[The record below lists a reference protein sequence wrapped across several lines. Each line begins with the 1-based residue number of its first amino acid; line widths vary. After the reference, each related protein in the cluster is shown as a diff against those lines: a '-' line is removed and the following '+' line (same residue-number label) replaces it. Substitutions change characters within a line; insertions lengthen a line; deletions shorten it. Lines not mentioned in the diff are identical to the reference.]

1 MKKLRFGILALLL
14 LVTLLLLASCDG
26 VTVSR
31 VYVNDEKHAIVEY
44 SDGTTEDLG
53 YVGVEVEKIVEVEKE
68 VLPPKY
74 TVTFVDASGTT
85 IKTEKVYKGD
95 AATAPE
101 APEVVDKAF
110 DRWDVAF
117 DVVTGDL
124 TVRPVY
130 VDAAEYTVTFVDENG
145 ATIKTETVIHGRG
158 ATAPEAPK
166 RADTIFKEWDTS
178 FDSVKGNLTVTAVY
192 RAKETFTVTFKDYS
206 GVTLGTANVK
216 ETDTAVAP
224 VTPTREGY
232 TFTGWSSALTNVTA
246 SKTVTAEYALVDG
259 SNILDFSY
267 NVAADGTVTLTAT
280 VKGDVCFAA
289 LQGEIALPSGVTDVA
304 LVEGGGVAITNY
316 VNGVIKCVFS
326 SGTGANVTKET
337 KLFTVTFKTASETVM
352 LETTIDTITDQSATN
367 VTYSVIGETLKI
379 K

>member
-53 YVGVEVEKIVEVEKE
+53 YVGIEVEVEKE

-74 TVTFVDASGTT
+74 TVTFVDASGAT

-130 VDAAEYTVTFVDENG
+130 VDAAEYTVTFVDETG

-178 FDSVKGNLTVTAVY
+178 FDCVKGNLTVTAVY
-192 RAKETFTVTFKDYS
+192 RAKETYTVTFKDYS

-246 SKTVTAEYALVDG
+246 NKTVTAVYSLVNG
-259 SNILDFSY
+259 SNIFDLSY
-267 NVAADGTVTLTAT
+267 SVAADGTVTLTAT

-304 LVEGGGVAITNY
+304 LAADGGSALSNY
-316 VNGVIKCVFS
+316 VNGSIKFVFS
-326 SGTGANVTKET
+326 NATNITKET
-337 KLFTVTFKTASETVM
+337 KLFTATFKTASETVT
-352 LETTIDTITDQSATN
+352 LETTTDYITDQSGTN

>member
-14 LVTLLLLASCDG
+14 LVTLLLLASCEG

-53 YVGVEVEKIVEVEKE
+53 YVGVEVEKIVEVDKE

-74 TVTFVDASGTT
+74 TVTFLDAFGATLKS
-85 IKTEKVYKGD
+85 EKVYKGD

-101 APEVVDKAF
+101 APEIADKAF

-130 VDAAEYTVTFVDENG
+130 VDAAEYTVTFKDDTGTVL
-145 ATIKTETVIHGRG
+145 KTEKVIHGH
-158 ATAPEAPK
+158 AAIAPTTPAP
-166 RADTIFKEWDTS
+166 RVDTIFEKWDKS
-178 FDSVKGNLTVTAVY
+178 FDEVKGDLTVTAVY
-192 RAKETFTVTFKDYS
+192 RAKKTFTVTFKDYS
-206 GVTLGTANVK
+206 GITLGTANVK
-216 ETDTAVAP
+216 ETDTAVSP

-232 TFTGWSSALTNVTA
+232 TFAGWSSALTNVTA
-246 SKTVTAEYALVDG
+246 NKTVTANYSLVKG
-259 SNILDFSY
+259 SNILDLSY
-267 NVAADGTVTLTAT
+267 SVAADGTVTLTAT
-280 VKGDVCFAA
+280 VKGDVRFAA
-289 LQGEIALPSGVTDVA
+289 LQGEIALPLGVTDVA
-304 LVEGGGVAITNY
+304 LVAGGGSATSNY
-316 VNGVIKCVFS
+316 VNGAIKFVFS
-326 SGTGANVTKET
+326 NITNVTQET
-337 KLFTVTFKTASETVM
+337 KLFTATFKASSETVA
-352 LETTIDTITDQSATN
+352 LETTIDYMTDESATD